1 MIAQSRLGGLSIQ
14 EKSLRLN
21 TIFNTPRNGLRI
33 AAFYQRCKVFLLILR
48 PAGGY
53 AVKEWC
59 KLVIVHDRMLKYCLF
74 GDLMV
79 TLLFLIV

>member
-1 MIAQSRLGGLSIQ
+1 MGYGLLPFI
-14 EKSLRLN
+14 KGAK
-21 TIFNTPRNGLRI
+21 F
-33 AAFYQRCKVFLLILR
+33 FLLILR

-59 KLVIVHDRMLKYCLF
+59 KLVMVHDRMLKYCLF